1 MKTASTAAI
10 AAIHSRSRNFRMKL
24 VFSGFEVTTME
35 YFSTNTLSC
44 SSSGLTF
51 GTAAIGAGEFK
62 VKKDTNDFADKE
74 FTAYVGIL
82 VNDVREWVKIGKY
95 HITEVEVNGIE
106 KTVSF
111 EDDIAKLDKTFTEKL
126 TYPVTAQTI
135 LGKIATLC
143 GVTFDMTA
151 IPSSLKVTYDYT
163 DVSCRTIVSQIAQMV
178 GTFVAYDSSADKIA
192 FKWYTNTN
200 YIIKKSDTAS
210 ENKLYMIDEPE
221 IGEQFCLDM
230 LVCNTGTETFT
241 SSVDN
246 ATGILS
252 FTNPMM
258 TQAQLNSL
266 FVLRKGFT
274 YNEGRV
280 TFKLGNPLL
289 DVWDIVTVEY
299 MDKTAV
305 FPCMNVNFTYTGGIT
320 ANIQTYVKDKD
331 TAFEGQITK
340 EFREVKTQITAVD
353 GKVSSKVSKGDII
366 SEINQSAEK
375 VQIKAEKIEL
385 DGETIAD
392 KLTASS
398 AKIGGWT
405 IKDSKIY
412 AGDGTTIKTA
422 AVQAP
427 ASNNMWVFAAGG
439 STHDTYNDCPFRVDR
454 YGRLYCTQVTATGGK
469 VGGFSITENTIYSG
483 TKSAINSTEQGIYL
497 GNDGQFAIGDNT
509 GYIRYYKD
517 SDNKYKL
524 KIAANS
530 ITFSDADIDVETA
543 INTTVSRVDNL
554 EERADSGEFKG
565 EWVSEGWV
573 DASSYSES
581 LWIPFDGSAMPNNTN
596 SKIEVVVNL
605 NSGTKPSWGTHASS
619 GFSVNFVAE
628 TIGRGWGANKYEPI
642 ILKDVMSFV
651 NGESP
656 VSLQQVMQASKPV
669 LYLRGGGKYYVRTT
683 FPCTWTGHPSGY
695 TWSNAAG
702 TTTANFPTST
712 TRPPYDGEPYSTQSE
727 TEEAAKVAT
736 NYMNFDT
743 NGLVI
748 GNMTAST
755 LGNNVLIDNDSVDI
769 RNGNTVLASYSANT
783 IYLGK
788 NGENTTIDMC
798 NSAGTIKAS
807 NSVWGT
813 KSLLINSQ
821 DETLFTSS
829 GDIALKTTYGT
840 NVASVNVFSRQ
851 QNSYQEHLAYV
862 YISAVNSGYK
872 ASIYIGD
879 SSVGSAAGVT
889 ISCGDKHMHIFD
901 GMAMAYI
908 DGTYDTASWNVGID
922 GSLLVYDDI
931 SVCQTGKDGFTSL
944 CYKTGD
950 SISYN
955 AGIQHAFHGAGYITN
970 SGTFVYFSIPLGKT
984 VIGNPT
990 VSVTSIGGITV
1001 RQDNKYLYGSTAGTT
1016 GYAKPLDYGAW
1027 LAGDGSVVV
1036 VRAMMGSTTNV
1047 TNNSCCGIEASIK
1060 ITFS

>member
-111 EDDIAKLDKTFTEKL
+111 EDDISKLDKTFTEKL

-178 GTFVAYDSSADKIA
+178 GTFVTYDSSADKIA

-241 SSVDN
+241 ASADN
-246 ATGILS
+246 ATDILL

-266 FVLRKGFT
+266 FSSRKGFT
-274 YNEGRV
+274 YNDGRV
-280 TFKLGNPLL
+280 AFKLGNPLL

-305 FPCMNVNFTYTGGIT
+305 FPCMNVNFTYNGGIT
-320 ANIQTYVKDKD
+320 TNIQTYVRNEN

-340 EFREVKTQITAVD
+340 EFRDVKTQITAVD

-366 SEINQSAEK
+366 SEINQSAET

-392 KLTASS
+392 KLIASS

-412 AGDGTTIKTA
+412 AGDGTTVKTA
-422 AVQAP
+422 AMQAP

-454 YGRLYCTQVTATGGK
+454 YGRLYCTQANVSGTVTATGGK
-469 VGGFSITENTIYSG
+469 IGGWTISTDGKLTTQKEIYVNPGSAEVDVIRKHLNGDEIIPANEIALYDFNCDGVVTITDFVLCNSMANGTSELANIDTDFAKQKTNVTVTIDPTDLASTFKISGVNMWGRSFTKKFGCNNLFADSYSYDDFNMLVRQSTVLQDKFNEKADKTEATQTKAGLMSAADKTKLDNVPSSSG
-483 TKSAINSTEQGIYL
+483 TTSKALTVQANGSQVFTFNGSAAKTLNIKAGTNVTLTSDTSGNITINARSGTGTGDVGDVLYEATNDYGIYC
-497 GNDGQFAIGDNT
+497 DG
-509 GYIRYYKD
+509 K
-517 SDNKYKL
+517 
-524 KIAANS
+524 
-530 ITFSDADIDVETA
+530 
-543 INTTVSRVDNL
+543 TTL
-554 EERADSGEFKG
+554 T
-565 EWVSEGWV
+565 
-573 DASSYSES
+573 
-581 LWIPFDGSAMPNNTN
+581 NTN
-596 SKIEVVVNL
+596 SVTL
-605 NSGTKPSWGTHASS
+605 NDPD
-619 GFSVNFVAE
+619 
-628 TIGRGWGANKYEPI
+628 P
-642 ILKDVMSFV
+642 
-651 NGESP
+651 NGGY
-656 VSLQQVMQASKPV
+656 K
-669 LYLRGGGKYYVRTT
+669 RFRIYVRTVYGLASADMPVDRPQGGANSPWGSYQGGIV
-683 FPCTWTGHPSGY
+683 FPTGDHSNGATLNYLAKIHWRIVPPSSGSLGWKFQVTDSGWVNLGTGAVSQADYIGNKSVAVTNAAPTWNQRHNNNYSVYKIVGY
-695 TWSNAAG
+695 T
-702 TTTANFPTST
+702 
-712 TRPPYDGEPYSTQSE
+712 
-727 TEEAAKVAT
+727 V
-736 NYMNFDT
+736 
-743 NGLVI
+743 
-748 GNMTAST
+748 
-755 LGNNVLIDNDSVDI
+755 
-769 RNGNTVLASYSANT
+769 
-783 IYLGK
+783 
-788 NGENTTIDMC
+788 
-798 NSAGTIKAS
+798 
-807 NSVWGT
+807 
-813 KSLLINSQ
+813 
-821 DETLFTSS
+821 
-829 GDIALKTTYGT
+829 
-840 NVASVNVFSRQ
+840 
-851 QNSYQEHLAYV
+851 
-862 YISAVNSGYK
+862 
-872 ASIYIGD
+872 
-879 SSVGSAAGVT
+879 
-889 ISCGDKHMHIFD
+889 
-901 GMAMAYI
+901 
-908 DGTYDTASWNVGID
+908 
-922 GSLLVYDDI
+922 
-931 SVCQTGKDGFTSL
+931 
-944 CYKTGD
+944 
-950 SISYN
+950 
-955 AGIQHAFHGAGYITN
+955 
-970 SGTFVYFSIPLGKT
+970 
-984 VIGNPT
+984 
-990 VSVTSIGGITV
+990 
-1001 RQDNKYLYGSTAGTT
+1001 
-1016 GYAKPLDYGAW
+1016 
-1027 LAGDGSVVV
+1027 
-1036 VRAMMGSTTNV
+1036 
-1047 TNNSCCGIEASIK
+1047 
-1060 ITFS
+1060 

>member
-111 EDDIAKLDKTFTEKL
+111 EDDISKLDKTFTEKL
-126 TYPVTAQTI
+126 TYPVTAQTM

-230 LVCNTGTETFT
+230 IVCNTGTETFT

-427 ASNNMWVFAAGG
+427 ASGNMWVFAAGG

-454 YGRLYCTQVTATGGK
+454 YGRLYCTQANVSGTVNATGGK
-469 VGGFSITENTIYSG
+469 IGGWTISTDGTLTASATTFLLPTLEDCIRMGAYEFGEITPTASEFSASDFNCDGVIDNSDSNTAYNLMWGTLTWDECVANGMISSNYQRQSTLITIKLSPATPGTAISIVGTSPWGVNLSKSFGIYSAFSSTTKMPAEEFDEYFANSLYWDNYRQWNDDLIESKANKTEATQTEAGLMSAADKTKLDNVPSSTG
-483 TKSAINSTEQGIYL
+483 TTSKALTVQANGSQVFTFNGSAAKTLNIKAGTNVTLTSDTSGNITINARSGTGTGDVGDVLYEATNDYGIYC
-497 GNDGQFAIGDNT
+497 DGSLTRNINNSVTLKDPDPNG
-509 GYIRYYKD
+509 GYKRFRIYVRTVYGLACTEMPVD
-517 SDNKYKL
+517 RPQG
-524 KIAANS
+524 AANS
-530 ITFSDADIDVETA
+530 TWGSYQGGIVFPTGDTTNGATTNYLVKMHWRIIPPTTGDIDWKFQVT
-543 INTTVSRVDNL
+543 
-554 EERADSGEFKG
+554 DSG
-565 EWVSEGWV
+565 
-573 DASSYSES
+573 
-581 LWIPFDGSAMPNNTN
+581 WI
-596 SKIEVVVNL
+596 NL
-605 NSGTKPSWGTHASS
+605 GTGT
-619 GFSVNFVAE
+619 VA
-628 TIGRGWGANKYEPI
+628 A
-642 ILKDVMSFV
+642 
-651 NGESP
+651 
-656 VSLQQVMQASKPV
+656 
-669 LYLRGGGKYYVRTT
+669 
-683 FPCTWTGHPSGY
+683 SGY
-695 TWSNAAG
+695 TGNATTGITNAA
-702 TTTANFPTST
+702 PTWNQRHNS
-712 TRPPYDGEPYSTQSE
+712 DYSVY
-727 TEEAAKVAT
+727 KIVG
-736 NYMNFDT
+736 Y
-743 NGLVI
+743 
-748 GNMTAST
+748 
-755 LGNNVLIDNDSVDI
+755 
-769 RNGNTVLASYSANT
+769 TV
-783 IYLGK
+783 
-788 NGENTTIDMC
+788 
-798 NSAGTIKAS
+798 
-807 NSVWGT
+807 
-813 KSLLINSQ
+813 
-821 DETLFTSS
+821 
-829 GDIALKTTYGT
+829 
-840 NVASVNVFSRQ
+840 
-851 QNSYQEHLAYV
+851 
-862 YISAVNSGYK
+862 
-872 ASIYIGD
+872 
-879 SSVGSAAGVT
+879 
-889 ISCGDKHMHIFD
+889 
-901 GMAMAYI
+901 
-908 DGTYDTASWNVGID
+908 
-922 GSLLVYDDI
+922 
-931 SVCQTGKDGFTSL
+931 
-944 CYKTGD
+944 
-950 SISYN
+950 
-955 AGIQHAFHGAGYITN
+955 
-970 SGTFVYFSIPLGKT
+970 
-984 VIGNPT
+984 
-990 VSVTSIGGITV
+990 
-1001 RQDNKYLYGSTAGTT
+1001 
-1016 GYAKPLDYGAW
+1016 
-1027 LAGDGSVVV
+1027 
-1036 VRAMMGSTTNV
+1036 
-1047 TNNSCCGIEASIK
+1047 
-1060 ITFS
+1060 

>member
-111 EDDIAKLDKTFTEKL
+111 EDDISKLDKTFTEKL

-320 ANIQTYVKDKD
+320 ANIQTYVKDEN

-454 YGRLYCTQVTATGGK
+454 YGRLYCTQANVSGTVTATGGK
-469 VGGFSITENTIYSG
+469 IGGWTISTDGKLTTQKEVYVNPGSAEVEVIRKHLLEDEIIPANKIALYDFDCDGVVTITDFVLCKSMANGTSELANIDTDFAKKKTNATVTIDPTDLASTFKISGVNMWGRSFTKKFGCNNLFADSYIYDDFNMLVRQSAALATQTEAGLMSAADKTKLDNVPSSSG
-483 TKSAINSTEQGIYL
+483 TTSKALTVQTNGTQVFTFNGSAAKTLNIKAGTNVTLTSDTSGNITINARSGTGTGDVGDVLYEATNDYGIYC
-497 GNDGQFAIGDNT
+497 DGSLTRNINNSVTLKDPDPNG
-509 GYIRYYKD
+509 GYKRFRIYVRTVYGLACTEMPVD
-517 SDNKYKL
+517 RPQG
-524 KIAANS
+524 AANS
-530 ITFSDADIDVETA
+530 TWGSYQGGIVFPTGDTTNGATTNYLVKMHWRIIPPTTGDIDWKFQVT
-543 INTTVSRVDNL
+543 
-554 EERADSGEFKG
+554 DSG
-565 EWVSEGWV
+565 
-573 DASSYSES
+573 
-581 LWIPFDGSAMPNNTN
+581 WI
-596 SKIEVVVNL
+596 NL
-605 NSGTKPSWGTHASS
+605 GTGT
-619 GFSVNFVAE
+619 VA
-628 TIGRGWGANKYEPI
+628 A
-642 ILKDVMSFV
+642 
-651 NGESP
+651 
-656 VSLQQVMQASKPV
+656 
-669 LYLRGGGKYYVRTT
+669 
-683 FPCTWTGHPSGY
+683 SGY
-695 TWSNAAG
+695 TGNATTGITNAA
-702 TTTANFPTST
+702 PTWNQRHNS
-712 TRPPYDGEPYSTQSE
+712 DYSVY
-727 TEEAAKVAT
+727 KIVG
-736 NYMNFDT
+736 Y
-743 NGLVI
+743 
-748 GNMTAST
+748 
-755 LGNNVLIDNDSVDI
+755 
-769 RNGNTVLASYSANT
+769 TV
-783 IYLGK
+783 
-788 NGENTTIDMC
+788 
-798 NSAGTIKAS
+798 
-807 NSVWGT
+807 
-813 KSLLINSQ
+813 
-821 DETLFTSS
+821 
-829 GDIALKTTYGT
+829 
-840 NVASVNVFSRQ
+840 
-851 QNSYQEHLAYV
+851 
-862 YISAVNSGYK
+862 
-872 ASIYIGD
+872 
-879 SSVGSAAGVT
+879 
-889 ISCGDKHMHIFD
+889 
-901 GMAMAYI
+901 
-908 DGTYDTASWNVGID
+908 
-922 GSLLVYDDI
+922 
-931 SVCQTGKDGFTSL
+931 
-944 CYKTGD
+944 
-950 SISYN
+950 
-955 AGIQHAFHGAGYITN
+955 
-970 SGTFVYFSIPLGKT
+970 
-984 VIGNPT
+984 
-990 VSVTSIGGITV
+990 
-1001 RQDNKYLYGSTAGTT
+1001 
-1016 GYAKPLDYGAW
+1016 
-1027 LAGDGSVVV
+1027 
-1036 VRAMMGSTTNV
+1036 
-1047 TNNSCCGIEASIK
+1047 
-1060 ITFS
+1060 

>member
-10 AAIHSRSRNFRMKL
+10 AAIHNRSRNFRMKL

-74 FTAYVGIL
+74 FTTYVGIL

-111 EDDIAKLDKTFTEKL
+111 EDDISKLDKTFTEKL
-126 TYPVTAQTI
+126 TYPVTAQTM

-230 LVCNTGTETFT
+230 LVCNTGKETFT
-241 SSVDN
+241 SSADN

-266 FVLRKGFT
+266 FSSRKGFT
-274 YNEGRV
+274 YNDGRV
-280 TFKLGNPLL
+280 AFKLGNPLL

-299 MDKTAV
+299 MGKTAV

-320 ANIQTYVKDKD
+320 ANIQTYVRNED

-427 ASNNMWVFAAGG
+427 ASGNMWVFAAGG

-454 YGRLYCTQVTATGGK
+454 FGRLYCTQANVSGTVNATGGK
-469 VGGFSITENTIYSG
+469 IGGWTINKNILTNSIEMFIEPTINDYSRVESYVRGVGTLSATEITAADLNCDGVVNHVDSNTLYNLAYGTMTWDEAKANGWIANNYQKQNSTIALKISPLSPDKTVAISGKTSWGTNLSRCLGIYSPFSNV
-483 TKSAINSTEQGIYL
+483 TLE
-497 GNDGQFAIGDNT
+497 
-509 GYIRYYKD
+509 
-517 SDNKYKL
+517 DNKYEFDDWLSDSFWLSNYREWVAELIDTKADKTEATQTEAGLMSAADKTKL
-524 KIAANS
+524 DNVPSSTGTTSKALTVQANGSQVFTFNGSAAKTLNIKAGTNVTLTSDTSGNITINARSGTGTGDVGDVLYEATNDYGIYCDGKTTLTSTNSVTLNDPDPNGGYKRFRIYVRTVYGLACTDMPVDRPQGAANS
-530 ITFSDADIDVETA
+530 PW
-543 INTTVSRVDNL
+543 
-554 EERADSGEFKG
+554 G
-565 EWVSEGWV
+565 
-573 DASSYSES
+573 SY
-581 LWIPFDGSAMPNNTN
+581 
-596 SKIEVVVNL
+596 
-605 NSGTKPSWGTHASS
+605 
-619 GFSVNFVAE
+619 
-628 TIGRGWGANKYEPI
+628 
-642 ILKDVMSFV
+642 
-651 NGESP
+651 
-656 VSLQQVMQASKPV
+656 Q
-669 LYLRGGGKYYVRTT
+669 GGIV
-683 FPCTWTGHPSGY
+683 
-695 TWSNAAG
+695 
-702 TTTANFPTST
+702 FPTGDISNGAT
-712 TRPPYDGEPYSTQSE
+712 LNYLAKIHWRIIPP
-727 TEEAAKVAT
+727 
-736 NYMNFDT
+736 
-743 NGLVI
+743 
-748 GNMTAST
+748 
-755 LGNNVLIDNDSVDI
+755 
-769 RNGNTVLASYSANT
+769 
-783 IYLGK
+783 
-788 NGENTTIDMC
+788 
-798 NSAGTIKAS
+798 
-807 NSVWGT
+807 
-813 KSLLINSQ
+813 
-821 DETLFTSS
+821 SS
-829 GDIALKTTYGT
+829 GDLGWKFQVTDSGWVNIGTGAVSQADYTDNKSIAVT
-840 NVASVNVFSRQ
+840 NAAPTWNQRHNNNYSV
-851 QNSYQEHLAYV
+851 
-862 YISAVNSGYK
+862 YK
-872 ASIYIGD
+872 I
-879 SSVGSAAGVT
+879 V
-889 ISCGDKHMHIFD
+889 
-901 GMAMAYI
+901 
-908 DGTYDTASWNVGID
+908 
-922 GSLLVYDDI
+922 
-931 SVCQTGKDGFTSL
+931 
-944 CYKTGD
+944 
-950 SISYN
+950 
-955 AGIQHAFHGAGYITN
+955 GYI
-970 SGTFVYFSIPLGKT
+970 I
-984 VIGNPT
+984 
-990 VSVTSIGGITV
+990 
-1001 RQDNKYLYGSTAGTT
+1001 
-1016 GYAKPLDYGAW
+1016 
-1027 LAGDGSVVV
+1027 
-1036 VRAMMGSTTNV
+1036 
-1047 TNNSCCGIEASIK
+1047 
-1060 ITFS
+1060 